1 MVKFIA
7 VPSFTCVHFWLVH
20 VHYINM
26 HLPLFFDV
34 VFTQVHCLPTNYDD
48 NYCRHNIV
56 EILLSMSSDSIL
68 VPSVV
73 RVSVPFTELHEH
85 TYLYCFCFGT
95 LFTNKLWESCYEIF
109 DILLLYQILFVSVFS
124 VVSYRNMH
132 LPIVLC
138 CGTGRA
144 LFTNK
149 LSKQWCQI
157 IKLYHCTKFCAC
169 KYLGY

>member
-1 MVKFIA
+1 M
-7 VPSFTCVHFWLVH
+7 CVHFWLVH
-20 VHYINM
+20 YITM

-56 EILLSMSSDSIL
+56 GILLSMSLDSIL

-73 RVSVPFTELHEH
+73 GVSVPFTELHEH
-85 TYLYCFCFGT
+85 TYHYCSCFGT
-95 LFTNKLWESCYEIF
+95 LFTNKLWESCCEIF
-109 DILLLYQILFVSVFS
+109 NTLLLYQVLFVSVFS
-124 VVSYRNMH
+124 LVSYRNMH

-157 IKLYHCTKFCAC
+157 TKLYLCTKVCAC
-169 KYLGY
+169 KYSCY

>member
-1 MVKFIA
+1 MKFIA
-7 VPSFTCVHFWLVH
+7 VPSFMRVHFWLVH

-56 EILLSMSSDSIL
+56 GISLSMSLDSII

-85 TYLYCFCFGT
+85 AYLYCSCFGT
-95 LFTNKLWESCYEIF
+95 LFTNKLWESCCEIF
-109 DILLLYQILFVSVFS
+109 YYCTKYCLYQPF
-124 VVSYRNMH
+124 H
-132 LPIVLC
+132 
-138 CGTGRA
+138 
-144 LFTNK
+144 
-149 LSKQWCQI
+149 
-157 IKLYHCTKFCAC
+157 
-169 KYLGY
+169 

>member
-1 MVKFIA
+1 
-7 VPSFTCVHFWLVH
+7 
-20 VHYINM
+20 M

-48 NYCRHNIV
+48 NYCHHNIV
-56 EILLSMSSDSIL
+56 GILLSMSLDSIL

-73 RVSVPFTELHEH
+73 GVSVPFTELHEH
-85 TYLYCFCFGT
+85 AYHYCSCFGT
-95 LFTNKLWESCYEIF
+95 LFTSKLWESCCEIF
-109 DILLLYQILFVSVFS
+109 NILLLYQVLFVSL
-124 VVSYRNMH
+124 VSYRNMH

-138 CGTGRA
+138 CGTGWA

-157 IKLYHCTKFCAC
+157 TKLYLCTKVCAC
-169 KYLGY
+169 KYSGY

>member
-1 MVKFIA
+1 MKFIV

-20 VHYINM
+20 YITL

-34 VFTQVHCLPTNYDD
+34 VFTQVHSNYDD

-56 EILLSMSSDSIL
+56 GILLSMSLDSIL

-73 RVSVPFTELHEH
+73 GNSVPFTELHEH
-85 TYLYCFCFGT
+85 TYHSCFGT
-95 LFTNKLWESCYEIF
+95 LFTNKLWESCCEIF
-109 DILLLYQILFVSVFS
+109 YILLLYQVLLVSVS
-124 VVSYRNMH
+124 SLVSYRNMH

-157 IKLYHCTKFCAC
+157 TKLYLCTKVCAC
-169 KYLGY
+169 KYSCY